1 MMRITIR
8 TLIKRILRGIKNVML
23 IFLCCVVVTILL
35 CLVRC
40 DGDEYNHFDR
50 MMLAGWNTSDTIVDL
65 SRLTPFQWDTMY
77 YYENGCSEAVMDS
90 LGVIAEASMQ
100 DVMDSFGIMQD
111 VIIFKNKKRPDR
123 LLGQVDIFLG
133 EFSLWKWRVYN
144 HTRFQ
149 LFAVSSDDALFK
161 VRKKTD
167 CTILLEHLP
176 TAKKCRQN

>member
-1 MMRITIR
+1 MMRITIL
-8 TLIKRILRGIKNVML
+8 TLIKRILRGIKNLML

-40 DGDEYNHFDR
+40 NRDEYNHFDR

-77 YYENGCSEAVMDS
+77 YYENGCSKAVMDS

-111 VIIFKNKKRPDR
+111 VIIFKDKKGRTVYWDKWIYSWENSHYGNGGFIIIPDFNYLR
-123 LLGQVDIFLG
+123 
-133 EFSLWKWRVYN
+133 
-144 HTRFQ
+144 
-149 LFAVSSDDALFK
+149 VSSDDALFK

-176 TAKKCRQN
+176 RENVRQN

>member
-8 TLIKRILRGIKNVML
+8 TLIKRILRGIKNTML
-23 IFLCCVVVTILL
+23 VFLCCVVVVILL

-40 DGDEYNHFDR
+40 NRDEYNHFDR

-77 YYENGCSEAVMDS
+77 YYENGCSKAVMDS

-111 VIIFKNKKRPDR
+111 VIIFKNKKGRTVYWDKWIYSWENSHYGNGGFIIIPDFNYLR
-123 LLGQVDIFLG
+123 
-133 EFSLWKWRVYN
+133 
-144 HTRFQ
+144 
-149 LFAVSSDDALFK
+149 VSSDDALFK

-176 TAKKCRQN
+176 REKVRQN